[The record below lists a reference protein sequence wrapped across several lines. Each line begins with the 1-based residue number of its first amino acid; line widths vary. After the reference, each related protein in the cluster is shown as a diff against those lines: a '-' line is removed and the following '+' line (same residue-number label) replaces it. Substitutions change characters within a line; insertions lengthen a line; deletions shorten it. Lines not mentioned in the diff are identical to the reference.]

1 MPWRIRAGQHIGR
14 DHLLYNRNCQDGL
27 AVFDGEI
34 RGEDVMIGVLCD
46 GCSGSDKNSGR
57 YSEVG
62 ARAAA
67 PYVAQAVKQ
76 LLEKDTEISLIP
88 VLLWEQ
94 LIGWLRRTIDEY
106 QLDEASKAQLIANY
120 FLFTVVGM
128 IVTERTIVLFSIGDG
143 TLVIGEDVK
152 ILDCNNTPP
161 YPAYH
166 CIDRNFLTSLKEDL
180 PQEFE
185 VLLIDRATSG
195 VKRVA
200 IGTDAW
206 HQEQALLSGIW
217 GHDHVAGLQRFI
229 NAKSNNERHFS
240 DDVSMITWE
249 DLGEQEHS

>member
-14 DHLLYNRNCQDGL
+14 DHLLYNRNCQDGIT
-27 AVFDGEI
+27 VFDGKI
-34 RGEDVMIGVLCD
+34 KGEDVMIGVLCD

-62 ARAAA
+62 ARAAT
-67 PYVAQAVKQ
+67 PYLVQTVKR

-88 VLLWEQ
+88 VLLWDQ

-128 IVTERTIVLFSIGDG
+128 IVTDRTIVFFSVGDG
-143 TLVIGEDVK
+143 IIVIDKDVR

-166 CIDRNFLTSLKEDL
+166 CADKRFLTLTEDV
-180 PQEFE
+180 PQGFE
-185 VLLIDRATSG
+185 VLLIDRATSP
-195 VKRVA
+195 VRRVA

-206 HQEQALLSGIW
+206 HHEQELLTGIW
-217 GHDHVAGLQRFI
+217 GHEHIAGLQRFI
-229 NAKSNNERHFS
+229 NAQSNNERHFS
-240 DDVSMITWE
+240 DDVTMITWE
-249 DLGEQEHS
+249 DLGEQENS